1 MRFFNP
7 SEIFSVVYECRSD
20 LQICVSCL
28 DMVVIE
34 GTEKHKFSN
43 IVQSGELVKYSV
55 NYLNK
60 GHMGQMSVASY
71 QLSI

>member
-1 MRFFNP
+1 
-7 SEIFSVVYECRSD
+7 
-20 LQICVSCL
+20 
-28 DMVVIE
+28 MVVIE

-60 GHMGQMSVASY
+60 DNMGQMSVASY
-71 QLSI
+71 QLSS